1 MIRRPALI
9 LAILTGLNL
18 LNYMDRTI
26 LAAVLA
32 RIQDKSQLD
41 LDELQ
46 GGTLATAF
54 LIGYFATS
62 PIFGALADRATKSEG
77 LFGGRKVLMAFGV
90 LVWSAATWATGHAH
104 SYATIL
110 LARAVVGVGEASYAA
125 VAPTIID
132 DLAPAEKKGRWL
144 SVFYLAIPI
153 GSAVGYLL
161 GGFIEKRFDW
171 RTAFWFAG
179 GPGVVLAL
187 ACLLIV
193 EPPRTPRKREPVLA
207 MLRPLGQQRLYRRAV
222 AGYCLSTFA
231 LGGFAHWAPKFIHVE
246 YDMKLDKA
254 NYVFGLV
261 LIVAGALT
269 TSLGGWLGD
278 RAGKRMAARG
288 GVPEGDSLPL
298 GHLRVCAIASFLGA
312 PFAAAAFLSPTPQI
326 FFVFMFLAIASVF
339 LGNSPINAALL
350 SSVPPHLRAS
360 AMALSI
366 FAIHILGDMWSPPM
380 VGGLMKVLGSRPLA
394 MELLPLA
401 ILGSACFWWIR
412 APKPAPTASPASPT
426 KLVP

>member
-77 LFGGRKVLMAFGV
+77 IFGGRKVLMAFGV

-104 SYATIL
+104 SFVTIL

-132 DLAPAEKKGRWL
+132 DLAPPERKGRWL

-161 GGFIEKRFDW
+161 GGFIEKRFGW
-171 RTAFWFAG
+171 RMAFWFAG

-187 ACLLIV
+187 ACLLIA
-193 EPPRTPRKREPVLA
+193 EPARTPRKKEPLFA
-207 MLRPLGQQRLYRRAV
+207 MLRPLAGQRLYRRAV

-231 LGGFAHWAPKFIHVE
+231 LGGFAHWAPKFIFAE
-246 YDMKLDKA
+246 YGMPLDKA

-278 RAGKRMAARG
+278 RAGKRLAASG
-288 GVPEGDSLPL
+288 EFPPDEALPR

-312 PFAAAAFLSPTPQI
+312 PFAAAAFLSPTPVL

-350 SSVPPHLRAS
+350 SSVPAHLRAS
-360 AMALSI
+360 AMAISI

-380 VGGLMKVLGSRPLA
+380 VGALMKGLGSRPLA
-394 MELLPLA
+394 MQLLPVA
-401 ILGSACFWWIR
+401 ILGSAFFWWVRRGKR
-412 APKPAPTASPASPT
+412 AHSSFP
-426 KLVP
+426 